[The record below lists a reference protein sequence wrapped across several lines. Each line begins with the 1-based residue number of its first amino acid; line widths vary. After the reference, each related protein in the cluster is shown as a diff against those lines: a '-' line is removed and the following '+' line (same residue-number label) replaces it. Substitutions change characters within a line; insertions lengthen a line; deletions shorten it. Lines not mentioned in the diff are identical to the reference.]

1 MKKVSVN
8 KENDFQVHAQVIHKK
23 KSKTRKIFNYVISGF
38 MIATTLVSG
47 IQIKSNEVFAS
58 SNDSFKDLD
67 NQYVQERVISLEVL
81 TSAYHLNLKNAVR
94 VLDSA
99 IKNNQLDTVFFDNVG
114 KELEKISSLLD
125 EKPMLKVDIELNETV
140 KFTERVLKQE
150 MSLTQDQALIRAN
163 VLNTLE
169 VVQNK
174 MGIEN
179 RLEDL
184 AMIKVDRPDT
194 KLGDSVLIEGV
205 KEVVD
210 NVVDAFKPMEVEA
223 ASVGYYDLKPTHPYY
238 KQYQWAISNGYVVIN
253 KNAKVKGKK
262 VTMVSPNAVMVET
275 DALRAITK
283 YFWGKEVATTKPVNK
298 NWNSIYYI
306 VAQKKK
312 LPLKGNMAKSPVLTR
327 GQLAV
332 LLMSAHYGKK
342 VSVETAVQKMYEV
355 GITSGNV
362 VKGKYP
368 KTYQSFG
375 VNDKVTKST
384 LVLWL
389 YNYNMNKG
397 KLVVTQP
404 KPPQSNGGQGA
415 NSGAFEK
422 RIPVQTRWGTIY
434 THYGRTYGTKSQAEY
449 DKAFG
454 IIKARVEKA
463 KKEGWFKD
471 IGTTYMKSL
480 WLYYKE
486 GKRASDYPNDPI
498 MQWGLNVV
506 DGDQDVRYLIEKKG
520 LAVEE
525 VIQLI
530 NMKELSFIMEIE
542 AVAKD
547 PLTGEPE
554 SIYDSLVLKQYDC
567 NTTANVYLAIVDIM
581 GYDGLIIAS
590 DTHAET
596 YVKVRGE
603 WVSGVEIMTSNL
615 FDLLEKKTHYILTPP
630 RTGLK

>member
-1 MKKVSVN
+1 MN
-8 KENDFQVHAQVIHKK
+8 KFPHREWLMALSLAGAVV
-23 KSKTRKIFNYVISGF
+23 
-38 MIATTLVSG
+38 VSG
-47 IQIKSNEVFAS
+47 EPVAS
-58 SNDSFKDLD
+58 
-67 NQYVQERVISLEVL
+67 
-81 TSAYHLNLKNAVR
+81 
-94 VLDSA
+94 
-99 IKNNQLDTVFFDNVG
+99 
-114 KELEKISSLLD
+114 
-125 EKPMLKVDIELNETV
+125 
-140 KFTERVLKQE
+140 
-150 MSLTQDQALIRAN
+150 N
-163 VLNTLE
+163 VLAAPP
-169 VVQNK
+169 VQTP
-174 MGIEN
+174 MYG
-179 RLEDL
+179 DL
-184 AMIKVDRPDT
+184 
-194 KLGDSVLIEGV
+194 SVTH
-205 KEVVD
+205 
-210 NVVDAFKPMEVEA
+210 ASYKPF
-223 ASVGYYDLKPTHPYY
+223 
-238 KQYQWAISNGYVVIN
+238 QWAIANGYVKIN
-253 KNAKVKGKK
+253 TNAKGKGKT
-262 VTMVSPNAVMVET
+262 VTMVNPTAVLTEA
-275 DALRAITK
+275 DALMGITK
-283 YFWGKEVATTKPVNK
+283 YFWGKEVAATKPINK
-298 NWNSIYYI
+298 NTNSIYYQ
-306 VAQKKK
+306 VAQKKN
-312 LPLKGNMAKSPVLTR
+312 LPVKGNMAKSPVLTK

-342 VSVETAVQKMYEV
+342 VSVETAVQKMYQA
-355 GITSGNV
+355 GITSGNA

-375 VNDKVTKST
+375 VNDKVTKSVF
-384 LVLWL
+384 VLWL
-389 YNYNMNKG
+389 YNYNLNKG
-397 KLVVTQP
+397 KLNVVQP
-404 KPPQSNGGQGA
+404 KPSQN
-415 NSGAFEK
+415 NSVEK
-422 RIPVQTRWGTIY
+422 RIPVQTRYGTIY

-542 AVAKD
+542 AGAKD

-567 NTTANVYLAIVDIM
+567 NTTANVYLAIADIM